1 MEKWE
6 VIVHGTMKEH
16 NIMQMRSLKSVAPV
30 KAYPGKSAFSEKEK
44 KKSWGGV
51 HCDLY
56 IESFEKN
63 ISIAF
68 KGSKK

>member
-16 NIMQMRSLKSVAPV
+16 SIMQMRSLKSVSPV
-30 KAYPGKSAFSEKEK
+30 KAYPGKSSFSEKEK
-44 KKSWGGV
+44 KRGGGV

-63 ISIAF
+63 ISTTF